1 MTISRFR
8 RARSLIA
15 TVWLV
20 CEAAVL
26 ATSLIVLCADHAV
39 AAEQDC
45 PHGHGAM
52 CPMHKRTRP
61 DPTRI
66 GWTHCGEERNSELAV
81 FGWLVTGTEPEPQAA
96 LLTLAAASA
105 IVSPGDFDIS
115 SLRPAPPDPPPPH
128 A

>member
-1 MTISRFR
+1 MSISRFR

-26 ATSLIVLCADHAV
+26 ATSLIVLCADRAD
-39 AAEQDC
+39 AAEEKC

-61 DPTRI
+61 DPTRT
-66 GWTHCGEERNSELAV
+66 GWTHCGEEKDSEFAV
-81 FGWLVTGTEPEPQAA
+81 FGWLTIAADPEPQEASLTPAA
-96 LLTLAAASA
+96 PPA